1 MILSEAVEM
10 RTVKRYVKSRLKE
23 AQRHYLDAFHSFS
36 PAEFADAVRVVGIR
50 SGDMV
55 FVHSSYDAF
64 QGFSGKPTDVIA
76 ALQSVVGVTGGLLM
90 PTIPFGGTAVE
101 YVRSNPVFDVRRTPS
116 RMGLLTELFR
126 RSPDVVRSVHP
137 THSVALWGDAVAGM
151 GDGHHLAGTPC
162 GAGSPYHRLL
172 DRKGRVLLLGTDIN
186 SMTFYHTLEERLEG
200 RLPFSPFTS
209 EEFVLQSR
217 DYSGNLLTTRTRLF
231 DPAVSRRRDLRK
243 LAAELQRNGAWRET
257 EAGKLHL
264 VRLDVE
270 DVLATAD
277 AMAEKGIYC
286 YD

>member
-1 MILSEAVEM
+1 
-10 RTVKRYVKSRLKE
+10 
-23 AQRHYLDAFHSFS
+23 
-36 PAEFADAVRVVGIR
+36 
-50 SGDMV
+50 
-55 FVHSSYDAF
+55 
-64 QGFSGKPTDVIA
+64 
-76 ALQSVVGVTGGLLM
+76 
-90 PTIPFGGTAVE
+90 
-101 YVRSNPVFDVRRTPS
+101 
-116 RMGLLTELFR
+116 
-126 RSPDVVRSVHP
+126 
-137 THSVALWGDAVAGM
+137 
-151 GDGHHLAGTPC
+151 
-162 GAGSPYHRLL
+162 
-172 DRKGRVLLLGTDIN
+172 
-186 SMTFYHTLEERLEG
+186 MTFYHTLEERLES